1 MRWTINPKIIR
12 INSQI
17 AMEQPKISSKLLV
30 TLFTILVLFI
40 SCNSN
45 KPNDHSQDN
54 LSRQLRQAID
64 SISQNRDFTFSR
76 LQQSLVG
83 AQDSLTYYTVL
94 NTYAE
99 AYFYINNFDS
109 TFYLSKKILSY
120 CDRQPQTARIDH
132 AHGR

>member
-1 MRWTINPKIIR
+1 
-12 INSQI
+12 
-17 AMEQPKISSKLLV
+17 MEQSKISSKLLV

-64 SISQNRDFTFSR
+64 SINLNRDFTFSR

-109 TFYLSKKILSY
+109 TFYLSKKY
-120 CDRQPQTARIDH
+120 YPTATANRKQH
-132 AHGR
+132 AFTN